1 MTTTDATSLAAA
13 LRSHLDLQPGERLY
27 GIVDACQD
35 KDLAF
40 EARDRFKVPIR
51 MLFQGNAAQYMDEV
65 APYLIPIDPASD
77 YLESWAQRWGK
88 NVGILLTTPAD
99 PAKLLRHLRDI
110 FVVKDEAGQNYFFR
124 FYDPRV
130 LRPYLPTCTA
140 EQAKEFFGPVSAF
153 LCETETPDKVLR
165 ASLGGDKI
173 REELVAL
180 SVGSRS
186 VTGSP

>member
-1 MTTTDATSLAAA
+1 MTTTDAASLAAA
-13 LRSHLDLQPGERLY
+13 LRSHLDLQPGECLY

-77 YLESWAQRWGK
+77 YLESWAQRLGK
-88 NVGILLTTPAD
+88 NVGILLTTAAD
-99 PAKLLRHLRDI
+99 PGKLLRHLREI
-110 FVVKDEAGQNYFFR
+110 FVVQDESGQNYFFR

-130 LRPYLPTCTA
+130 LRVYLPTCKT
-140 EQAKEFFGPVSAF
+140 EEIRQFFGPIHALFVEGS
-153 LCETETPDKVLR
+153 ERDSVLR
-165 ASLGGDKI
+165 FEPGTEGVLQHTNA
-173 REELVAL
+173 VA
-180 SVGSRS
+180 G
-186 VTGSP
+186 

>member
-1 MTTTDATSLAAA
+1 MTTTDAASLAAA
-13 LRSHLDLQPGERLY
+13 LRLHLDLQPGERLY

-40 EARDRFKVPIR
+40 EARDRFKLPIR

-99 PAKLLRHLRDI
+99 PTKLLRHLRDI
-110 FVVKDEAGQNYFFR
+110 FVVQDESGQNYFFR

-130 LRPYLPTCTA
+130 LRPFMPTCTA
-140 EQAKEFFGPVSAF
+140 EEAVKFFGPIHTWFSEGDTIEILLKFTLGRSSVQQ
-153 LCETETPDKVLR
+153 EYLR
-165 ASLGGDKI
+165 LAT
-173 REELVAL
+173 V
-180 SVGSRS
+180 
-186 VTGSP
+186 VTTR

>member
-40 EARDRFKVPIR
+40 EARDRLKVPIR

-77 YLESWAQRWGK
+77 YLESWAQRWGR
-88 NVGILLTTPAD
+88 NVGILLTSQAD
-99 PAKLLRHLRDI
+99 PTKLLRHLRDI
-110 FVVKDEAGQNYFFR
+110 FVVQDESGQNYFFR

-130 LRPYLPTCTA
+130 LRPFLPTCTA
-140 EQAKEFFGPVSAF
+140 EQAREFFGPVSTF
-153 LCETETPDKVLR
+153 VCEGETQDTLLR
-165 ASLGGDKI
+165 SSCANEGVHEAAI
-173 REELVAL
+173 AL
-180 SVGSRS
+180 TSAN
-186 VTGSP
+186 P

>member
-88 NVGILLTTPAD
+88 NVGILLTTQAD
-99 PAKLLRHLRDI
+99 PVKLLRHLREI
-110 FVVKDEAGQNYFFR
+110 FVVQDESGQNYFFR

-130 LRPYLPTCTA
+130 LRVFLPTCTPQEA
-140 EQAKEFFGPVSAF
+140 VQFFGPIRRF
-153 LCETETPDKVLR
+153 DCEAESSDELLEFSFGEGRVHQKVVALT
-165 ASLGGDKI
+165 SLGD
-173 REELVAL
+173 
-180 SVGSRS
+180 
-186 VTGSP
+186 